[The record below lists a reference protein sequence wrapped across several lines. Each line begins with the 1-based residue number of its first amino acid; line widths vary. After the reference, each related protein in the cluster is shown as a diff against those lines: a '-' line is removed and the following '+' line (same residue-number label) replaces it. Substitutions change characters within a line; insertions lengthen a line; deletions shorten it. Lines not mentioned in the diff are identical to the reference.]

1 MRNHRIEIRVTE
13 KEYTAIERAAK
24 ESKMSISE
32 YLRAGIG
39 TKRYKPSDDA
49 AMKDLTRQLSRIG
62 NNLNQLVVIE
72 RSVGADPDEIQKTL
86 KDIQSIRTVILKML
100 SDE

>member
-13 KEYTAIERAAK
+13 KEYAAIERAAK
-24 ESKMSISE
+24 ESEMSISE

-39 TKRYKPSDDA
+39 AKRYKPSDDA
-49 AMKDLTRQLSRIG
+49 AMKELTRQLSRIG

-72 RSVGADPDEIQKTL
+72 RTVGADPDEIQKTL
-86 KDIQSIRTVILKML
+86 KEIQSIRTEILTIL
-100 SDE
+100 SEE